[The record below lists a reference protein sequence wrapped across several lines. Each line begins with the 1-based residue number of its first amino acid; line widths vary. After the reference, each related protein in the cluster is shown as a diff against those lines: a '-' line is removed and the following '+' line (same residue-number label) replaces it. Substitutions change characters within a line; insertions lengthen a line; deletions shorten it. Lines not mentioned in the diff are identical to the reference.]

1 MKKKHFI
8 SIKNKIIL
16 ALLPIIVVTYGLV
29 CTLTVMRMNT
39 EITAN
44 LNTEI
49 DLTSQ
54 LIEEEISTS
63 VSWTI
68 GVMDNVKKSIENGTL
83 EVEDIKDYLY
93 TVADAY
99 PDAIPTGIYCGL
111 EDGTYIDKTWTPD
124 DPEWIMK
131 ERPWYVEGIKEDEV
145 TFGETYLDGMTG
157 SYIASVY
164 TNLKDKS
171 GNTFGVISADI
182 PIDDIAALTMNR
194 VLFDNGYV
202 YIIDQYSGLTF
213 GNGVEQDKN
222 GQMIS
227 DFSDTL
233 SAAIAQDIESES
245 FGTIRECAGVYY
257 NLQKVSGTNFVTVSI
272 VPVSDVSRTV
282 QSIAFQLVVL
292 SVVGFVVL
300 ILAIFLLMT
309 GMLRPLSKISAMITR
324 MHGLD
329 MTDKLVI
336 KNHDEFGK
344 IANQLN
350 DLADSL
356 RGTITLCMES
366 TNSLKEK
373 AESNLIGAGS
383 ITESS
388 ETQKLSMENLAS
400 TMNELSTAIENVA
413 DGATTLASNVNNVS
427 TSINSVNGK
436 ITETSV
442 SAESGI
448 REMMSLKDNIQEVA
462 DSSAELQSA
471 IEAVREGLDGINDM
485 VSVIEG
491 IASQTNLLSLN
502 AGIEAARAGDM
513 GKGFAVVATEIRTLA
528 DNSQDSVKRIIETIG
543 KMDGLVT
550 AVVEKAQNN
559 IQLITQSDAEVD
571 HVSASF
577 TKIRDN
583 ITDIHESSDA
593 IETEIKKVDA
603 IATDMAATTQE
614 QTASIELVLNTC
626 NQLRDNA
633 QEVAD
638 RAGDLDQTGKALNTI
653 SDSLKG
659 QVDRFRL

>member
-1 MKKKHFI
+1 MDKKRFI

-29 CTLTVMRMNT
+29 CILTVMRMNT

-83 EVEDIKDYLY
+83 EVEAIKDYLY

-99 PDAIPTGIYCGL
+99 PDEIPTGIYCGL
-111 EDGTYIDKTWTPD
+111 EEGTYIDKTWTPD

-131 ERPWYVEGIKEDEV
+131 ERPWYVEGIKADEV

-164 TNLKDKS
+164 TNLKDKA
-171 GNTFGVISADI
+171 GNVFGVISADI

-202 YIIDQYSGLTF
+202 YIIDQYSGLIF

-233 SAAIAQDIESES
+233 SVAIAQDIAGDS

-272 VPVSDVSRTV
+272 VPVSDVRGTI
-282 QSIAFQLVVL
+282 QSIALQIVAI
-292 SVVGFVVL
+292 SIMGFVVL

-309 GMLRPLSKISAMITR
+309 VMLRPLSKISAMITR
-324 MHGLD
+324 MHDLD

-336 KNHDEFGK
+336 KNRDEFGK

-356 RGTITLCMES
+356 RETITLCMES

-373 AESNLIGAGS
+373 AESNLVGAGS
-383 ITESS
+383 ITQTS

-413 DGATTLASNVNNVS
+413 EGATTLASNVNNVS

-448 REMMSLKDNIQEVA
+448 REMLSLKDNIQEVA
-462 DSSAELQSA
+462 ASSEELQSA
-471 IEAVREGLDGINDM
+471 IEAVRAGLDGINDM
-485 VSVIEG
+485 VTVIEG

-502 AGIEAARAGDM
+502 ASIEAARAGEM

-528 DNSQDSVKRIIETIG
+528 DNSQDSVKRIIETTG
-543 KMDGLVT
+543 KLDGLVT
-550 AVVEKAQNN
+550 AVMEKAQNN
-559 IQLITQSDAEVD
+559 IQLITQSDAEAD

-577 TKIRDN
+577 TQIRDN
-583 ITDIHESSDA
+583 ITDIHQSSDA

-638 RAGDLDQTGKALNTI
+638 RAEDLDQTGKALNTI
-653 SDSLKG
+653 SESLKG